1 VHPSRPRVRTRTLM
15 ARLAGG
21 YGVRVGPCGCRA
33 AEAPATP
40 VSGGLPV
47 GIIRVD
53 RVIRAWV
60 IEPQRLGYDP
70 RGSGTTGSIR
80 YPSRAIRVIRDAKPK
95 LCHGRFRPGSPTHPR
110 PRASGAASHK
120 ILQRPGPARHQKAG
134 VRPRPGPCLEADP
147 AGRRRR
153 QWPSRRRAGP
163 ALCKVLPACGG
174 VGGIGP
180 RCVAAERPPRR
191 PA

>member
-1 VHPSRPRVRTRTLM
+1 VHPSRPRVRTRTLILDG
-15 ARLAGG
+15 ATGGRIRGAGG
-21 YGVRVGPCGCRA
+21 AVWLPCGRNA
-33 AEAPATP
+33 SHSSVRRLTGRNHPSRPSHPSLGHRTAE
-40 VSGGLPV
+40 VR
-47 GIIRVD
+47 IR
-53 RVIRAWV
+53 
-60 IEPQRLGYDP
+60 
-70 RGSGTTGSIR
+70 SGTTGSIR

-95 LCHGRFRPGSPTHPR
+95 LCHGRFRPGSPTYPR

-120 ILQRPGPARHQKAG
+120 ILRRPGPARHQKAG